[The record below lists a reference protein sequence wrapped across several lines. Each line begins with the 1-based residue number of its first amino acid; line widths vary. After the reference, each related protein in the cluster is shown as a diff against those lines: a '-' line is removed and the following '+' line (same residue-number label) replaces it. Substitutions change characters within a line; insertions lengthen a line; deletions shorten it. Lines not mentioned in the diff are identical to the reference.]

1 MNNGQTIEDFLYNEE
16 THNLDENENN
26 NNDKNEK
33 DIKENKKGKKNE
45 KNNIKEYIFL
55 LLGIEETGSLFMIKT
70 FLEVKEGNSCSYNSD
85 NIKYEISTIDKNKIE
100 KSLSG
105 FNGIIFI
112 YNKQKKEVLNKI
124 IDDILKIEKL
134 FKDTYPEKF
143 FPKVIM
149 DNKKEILNII
159 KNKKYTEKD
168 LNYMDMYFIE
178 FLNQKKIGISYA
190 AEKLIKLIQINNNYK
205 KFILSKGKNEKEVFD
220 ILSKYQSNVKKCLI
234 CNHILEILIDKYS
247 NLIYLTCKKCNIEKK
262 YTFEEYEKYDNNF
275 LIKCFDCKKSNN
287 KINLINYCSKCNN
300 YICNSCLKKHFQKE
314 NKNKDI
320 ENYKN
325 IIFPYNLLD
334 FICTIHN
341 KMYYN
346 YCSKCKKKICPKCE
360 IESHLSH
367 EKNIFDESN
376 INKII
381 EIQKQNLKAER
392 QENKKVH
399 GIVEDCLNSLRNY
412 LNKLILFKEKEIN
425 IKEKIIKELE
435 MFKYDTTLINN
446 AQNLYADFND
456 VFYNLEES
464 WDKKLNNIFE
474 FFKEP
479 IKIEKTKLCT
489 KENLKGP
496 FNIIQNVNLEN
507 NNNKEEK
514 DGIVTDLISLGN
526 YISKNYFAVS
536 FNNGLLKIYNDDFTH
551 RIPITIIK
559 EFEPNEGINSL
570 YKSLTNHLLLVGN
583 SKIKK
588 IIFSEDYKEYKIINE
603 IEIEDKDKDK
613 DQLFKGVLELES
625 LNLLI
630 INNNY
635 NKLIIYDY
643 KKEQKIDAD
652 IGGDLSFIDKISEKK
667 IIFQISQKNLL
678 DDIQLD
684 LARQT
689 ISNDIL
695 SKSLEDFTMEEE
707 PSLMTNSVLI
717 QNETNDYI
725 WKIFE
730 FDIKLKDIK
739 IKKNFVFK
747 KHMNYLGKINEQL
760 LLFFNSLDNKVIL
773 FDLIYY
779 VDFMKIPFN
788 SSVKPI
794 ISFPLTRRFD
804 YLEFLILC
812 EDGFLTQCAINLK
825 IGFMYIIAKIKVEPQ
840 NINTN
845 IAIDLNNDVNE
856 IDNKNKVIKII
867 ELENINFLIITHD
880 NSIYNLKKM

>member
-1 MNNGQTIEDFLYNEE
+1 MNNGQTIENFLYNEDNNDLE
-16 THNLDENENN
+16 EKDNN
-26 NNDKNEK
+26 NNDNKEK
-33 DIKENKKGKKNE
+33 DIKQNINE
-45 KNNIKEYIFL
+45 KKNIKEYKFL
-55 LLGIEETGSLFMIKT
+55 LLGIEETGSLFIIKT
-70 FLEVKEGNSCSYNSD
+70 FFEVKDGNSSSYNSE

-100 KSLSG
+100 KSLSI

-124 IDDILKIEKL
+124 IDDILKIEKI
-134 FKDTYPEKF
+134 FKDSYPTKF
-143 FPKVIM
+143 FPKIIM
-149 DNKKEILNII
+149 GNKKEIINILQ
-159 KNKKYTEKD
+159 NKKYTEKEMK
-168 LNYMDMYFIE
+168 NMNMYFME
-178 FLNQKKIGISYA
+178 LLTQKNIGISYA

-220 ILSKYQSNVKKCLI
+220 NLYNYPSKIKRCLI

-247 NLIYLTCKKCNIEKK
+247 NLIYLTCKKCNNEKK
-262 YTFEEYEKYDNNF
+262 YTFEEYEKYDNNI
-275 LIKCFDCKKSNN
+275 LIKCFECKKNNN

-300 YICNSCLKKHFQKE
+300 YICNSCSKKHFQKE

-320 ENYKN
+320 DYYKS
-325 IIFPYNLLD
+325 IIFPYNLMD
-334 FICTIHN
+334 FVCTIHD

-346 YCSKCKKKICPKCE
+346 YCSKCKTRICPKCE
-360 IESHLSH
+360 IESHMNH
-367 EKNIFDESN
+367 EKIIFDEPN
-376 INKII
+376 INEII
-381 EIQKQNLKAER
+381 ATQRQNLKREK
-392 QENKKVH
+392 QENKKVQN
-399 GIVEDCLNSLRNY
+399 IIEDCLNSLRNY
-412 LNKLILFKEKEIN
+412 LNNLILFKEKEIN
-425 IKEKIIKELE
+425 IKEKIINELE
-435 MFKYDTTLINN
+435 MFKYDDTLINN
-446 AQNLYADFND
+446 VQNLYQDYND
-456 VFYNLEES
+456 LFYNLEES

-479 IKIEKTKLCT
+479 IKIEKIKLCI

-496 FNIIQNVNLEN
+496 FNLIQNVNLEN

-514 DGIVTDLISLGN
+514 DGIVTDLIALGN

-536 FNNGLLKIYNDDFTH
+536 FNNGLLKIYNDDFAH
-551 RIPITIIK
+551 RIPIMIIK

-570 YKSLTNHLLLVGN
+570 YKSLTNILLLVGN

-603 IEIEDKDKDK
+603 IEIKDKDKDK
-613 DQLFKGVLELES
+613 DQLFKGALELES

-630 INNNY
+630 ITDNY
-635 NKLIIYDY
+635 NNLIIYDN
-643 KKEQKIDAD
+643 KNEKKIDVD

-678 DDIQLD
+678 DEIQLD

-695 SKSLEDFTMEEE
+695 SNSNLEDITFEEE
-707 PSLMTNSVLI
+707 PSLMNNSISI
-717 QNETNDYI
+717 QNETNDFV
-725 WKIFE
+725 WKILE
-730 FDIKLKDIK
+730 FDMNLKDIK

-747 KHMNYLGKINEQL
+747 KNMSYLGKINKQL
-760 LLFFNSLDNKVIL
+760 LLFYNSLDDKVIL

-794 ISFPLTRRFD
+794 ISYPLTRKFD

-812 EDGFLTQCAINLK
+812 EGGFLTQCAINLK
-825 IGFMYIIAKIKVEPQ
+825 IGFMYIITKIKVEPQ
-840 NINTN
+840 NININ
-845 IAIDLNNDVNE
+845 NAFDSNNDMNE
-856 IDNKNKVIKII
+856 IENKNKVVKII
-867 ELENINFLIITHD
+867 ELENINFLIITYD
-880 NSIYNLKKM
+880 NSIYNLKKI